1 MRRVRFDPFGD
12 TYENIDVMKSLTRRN
27 IVSALLASTA
37 LSAAMG
43 PLSAQTQPQGQSQN
57 AARNKPAAPRT
68 MFAYDDVV
76 RRARELSET
85 PYDATI
91 PPLPAELAALDFDA
105 WREIRF
111 RGDKDPL
118 GDPRQRFHLQAF
130 HAGHLFQRAVQL
142 NLVRDRYSE
151 PYAYSAES
159 FDYGKTRFQ
168 KPLPAD
174 LGYAGFR
181 VHYPL
186 GSATTSDELIS
197 FLGATYFRF
206 LGRNQQ
212 YGLSARGLA
221 IGTGNL
227 DNNEEF
233 PFFKEF
239 WIERPDPKTDMIS
252 IHALLDSPSV
262 AGAYRFDIYPSAET
276 SVDVTVTLYP
286 RRRMTRVGMAPLTS
300 MFFLGENDR
309 HLNDRNKYDEFRAEL
324 HDSDGLLMRTVDQEW
339 VWRPLKNPLVQEVQR
354 FDARNIRG
362 FGLMQRD
369 RRYEHYQDIELAYE
383 DRPSYWIEPK
393 EDWGSGVV
401 ELVEL
406 ATKDETADNVVVA
419 FVPDSPLEPG
429 KPFTFSYRIRS
440 MNDGL
445 DLHKLGYVGNTFAA
459 PAFALGSNEQ
469 QSANTRRFMVDF
481 TGGDMDYYLKNPS
494 LLKVVASARN
504 ATVFRTFLVPNP
516 KGKGFRAMID
526 VRFEENQVGTVRAYL
541 QAGQKP
547 VTETW
552 TYAWRIYNF

>member
-1 MRRVRFDPFGD
+1 MS
-12 TYENIDVMKSLTRRN
+12 SL
-27 IVSALLASTA
+27 
-37 LSAAMG
+37 
-43 PLSAQTQPQGQSQN
+43 PAQSQPQAQSQN
-57 AARNKPAAPRT
+57 AARSKPAAPRT
-68 MFAYDDVV
+68 VFAYDDVV

-85 PYDATI
+85 EYDATV

-118 GDPRQRFHLQAF
+118 GDPRQRFHLQTF

-142 NLVRDRYSE
+142 NLVRERYSE
-151 PYAYSAES
+151 PYAYSADS

-186 GSATTSDELIS
+186 GGATSSDELIS

-206 LGRNQQ
+206 LGSNQQ

-227 DNNEEF
+227 DNREEF

-239 WIERPDPKTDMIS
+239 WIERPDPKNDMIS

-300 MFFLGENDR
+300 MYFLGENDR
-309 HLNDRNKYDEFRAEL
+309 HLNDRNKYD
-324 HDSDGLLMRTVDQEW
+324 
-339 VWRPLKNPLVQEVQR
+339 EVQR

-429 KPFTFSYRIRS
+429 KAFTFSYRIRS

-445 DLHKLGYVGNTFAA
+445 DLHKLGYVANTFAA

-494 LLKVVASARN
+494 LVKVVASARN
-504 ATVFRTFLVPNP
+504 AKVFRTFLVPNP